1 MKPAASAAFVAARW
15 PKFAAEMLCEWLTQ
29 EKNTSLFSRKVPAS
43 PWLPPRPI
51 DGIVRVWADFRGDE
65 QGRKGAGASIMRP
78 RAYKFDTKL
87 YDGVA
92 VVKCRDT
99 HYHSDCA
106 QSLSAALQAARDAA
120 TSDSVV
126 LNMNAVRLFSSS
138 ALRAVRSSY
147 VAAQKSG
154 GRIVA
159 AGGGELVVN
168 VLKFAPFIL
177 HFETVHGALAQLSQ
191 EAADAYAKAEGE

>member
-1 MKPAASAAFVAARW
+1 MKRHV
-15 PKFAAEMLCEWLTQ
+15 
-29 EKNTSLFSRKVPAS
+29 
-43 PWLPPRPI
+43 
-51 DGIVRVWADFRGDE
+51 
-65 QGRKGAGASIMRP
+65 
-78 RAYKFDTKL
+78 YKFDTKL

-106 QSLSAALQAARDAA
+106 QSVLDAMSDARAKA
-120 TSDSVV
+120 SSGSVV
-126 LNMNAVRLFSSS
+126 LDMSGVRLFSSS
-138 ALRAVRSSY
+138 ALRAVRASY
-147 VAAQKSG
+147 VAAQETG

-177 HFETVHGALAQLSQ
+177 HFETVHNALAQLSQ
-191 EAADAYAKAEGE
+191 GAASAYAKAEGH